1 MTDGCLGKRTTDI
14 FNASFSEIVM
24 QNADFSTKKWWTVK
38 GGTDA
43 MTQKA
48 VNKIKT
54 KPTYNKRVVS
64 ISEKHAPDD
73 PTFKKTKMQVEVA
86 DQNQFPAKDTRE
98 YDMVI
103 TTTTLGAL
111 RQMDLEQAELDWSQ
125 RTALRALGGG
135 SATKVAIKFKKAW
148 WITDCHI
155 NKGGVGKT
163 DGPLQWCVYPSYYI
177 KPTDKAECKD
187 PSVIYDA
194 TKPAVLLCSYTWT
207 QEALRMGALV
217 HPDSPARED
226 ILKDLMLREL
236 VKLHPTMSYTA
247 LDDLYVSHHAYDWY
261 RDPNTCGATALF
273 YPGQYTGLYTH
284 LLRPAG
290 HGHLVFAGEA
300 MSIHHGWIV
309 GSLESGYR
317 AVYQLLTK
325 YGMWKETL
333 DLLRLFGT
341 IPDLEFYPTDGGK
354 SYTDTIPKMQVKLGS
369 LSNSKKPSPD
379 ALRDPLGFLHPGH
392 PSAVH

>member
-1 MTDGCLGKRTTDI
+1 
-14 FNASFSEIVM
+14 M
-24 QNADFSTKKWWTVK
+24 QNADFSTENWRTVK

-48 VNKIKT
+48 VNTIKT
-54 KPTYNKRVVS
+54 KPMYNKRVVS
-64 ISEKHAPDD
+64 IREKLAQDD
-73 PTFKKTKMQVEVA
+73 PSFKETKMQVEVA
-86 DQNQFPAKDTRE
+86 NHNQFPAKDTRE

-103 TTTTLGAL
+103 TTTTLGTL
-111 RQMDLEQAELDWSQ
+111 RQIDLEHAELDWSQ
-125 RTALRALGGG
+125 RTALRTLGGG
-135 SATKVAIKFKKAW
+135 SATKVAIKFKRAW
-148 WITDCHI
+148 WITDCQI

-177 KPTDKAECKD
+177 KPTDGAKCKD
-187 PSVIYDA
+187 PSVIYDPE
-194 TKPAVLLCSYTWT
+194 KSAVLLCSYTWT

-217 HPDSPARED
+217 NPDSPDREN

-236 VKLHPTMSYTA
+236 VKLHPIMSYEA
-247 LDDLYVSHHAYDWY
+247 LDDLYISHHAYDWY

-290 HGHLVFAGEA
+290 HGRLVFAGEA

-325 YGMWKETL
+325 YSMVKQKFE
-333 DLLRLFGT
+333 LLKRFGT
-341 IPDLEFYPTDGGK
+341 IPDLEFRCTEDGN
-354 SYTDTIPKMQVKLGS
+354 SYTDSVPKMQVKLGS
-369 LSNSKKPSPD
+369 LSNSNKPSPVGN
-379 ALRDPLGFLHPGH
+379 PLGFLHPGNS
-392 PSAVH
+392 SAVP